1 MKKLQKGEEV
11 VYTFENYLPRRQ
23 CKRYASTIKD
33 LGVGIF
39 DWPQRT
45 QDISGDPIVQKLQ
58 KFLNKIFNLNLTI
71 TQAQT
76 QNWNQTSF
84 SDLHIHNQRGRENTT
99 YSSSIYLN
107 DGFSGGRFF
116 TKNGIKI
123 KPTVGLLTFFNGK
136 KVWHGVEKV
145 KDKDRKALIFW
156 WKN

>member
-11 VYTFENYLPRRQ
+11 VYTFENYLSKRE
-23 CKRYASTIKD
+23 CKKYASTIKD
-33 LGVGIF
+33 LGIGIF
-39 DWPQRT
+39 NWSQRS

-71 TQAQT
+71 AQAQT

-123 KPTVGLLTFFNGK
+123 KPTVGLLTFFNGR

-156 WKN
+156 WKD